1 MYYVE
6 PVTNNLYDPIVV
18 CKSIG
23 WTIIVNLVFI
33 YTFN

>member
-1 MYYVE
+1 MYCVD

-18 CKSIG
+18 DKNNG

-33 YTFN
+33 LTFN